1 MPQQMTAGVGSAR
14 IGGYAMN
21 VLAAR
26 RAEARALW
34 ESIPLEVF
42 LSAGA
47 IILAGALK
55 YAEVMP

>member
-1 MPQQMTAGVGSAR
+1 
-14 IGGYAMN
+14 MN

-34 ESIPLEVF
+34 ELVPLELV
-42 LSAGA
+42 LSAFA

-55 YAEVMP
+55 YADVMP

>member
-1 MPQQMTAGVGSAR
+1 
-14 IGGYAMN
+14 MN

-34 ESIPLEVF
+34 ESVPLELV
-42 LSAGA
+42 LSAFA

-55 YAEVMP
+55 YADVMP

>member
-1 MPQQMTAGVGSAR
+1 MLPWKTAVIETAR
-14 IGGYAMN
+14 FGGYAMN

-34 ESIPLEVF
+34 ELVPLELV
-42 LSAGA
+42 LSAFA

-55 YAEVMP
+55 YADVMP